1 MNLHHLAT
9 MANQIGAFFL
19 SYPDREEAKA
29 EIATHL
35 QRFWAPRMRTQL
47 LEHIAVTGG
56 EGLDPLVLEAIE
68 EHRARLLPLAA

>member
-1 MNLHHLAT
+1 MNQHHLAT

-19 SYPDREEAKA
+19 SYPDREEARA

-47 LEHIAVTGG
+47 LEYIAVTGG